1 MSFQTPVSK
10 CTTKI
15 PSLGE
20 LQGLQYANG
29 VQQFCGI
36 PYADLAKRWTRS
48 TLKTVWKGSRHD
60 GTKLGNSCP
69 HPEPDEETNDLV
81 PVPPAAHFSYP
92 PEVDELTGL
101 VMNIVIPSKPNNP
114 DKRYPVMVYVH
125 GGSLLYGGANLPI
138 FDAVNLVSQSIK
150 MSTPIICVN
159 FNYRIGLG
167 GFLASKEIQRELRA
181 DGFQGC
187 GNFGFTDQQVAFE
200 WVQRY
205 IDALGG
211 DPNNV
216 TAIGESAGGISISNQ
231 LAAACPPRF
240 RRAVCMSGLSVSIPP
255 WTMEQHEALFEAVCR
270 YFRIDSTRSD
280 VLDSLRQIPQQTL
293 ANATPIIQGVLS
305 GTGNP
310 CLDGWFY
317 KNDADPREIQTAP
330 SWLDALML
338 GDTYHEGI
346 IFHLNILE
354 DNFHSIRQTLAGHV
368 GAEDETDQILA
379 EYGISP
385 DLPHSLLIERVEHMC
400 GDAVFKIPNYAT
412 TLSNSHLADKGALF
426 MYHFDQR
433 SRLKNALE
441 GTAYHAHELLYLF
454 QNLTNEMDEGEK
466 AMARDLAAA
475 WIMFC
480 NGQVPW
486 TGGKREWKVWG
497 PESVQAM
504 RTEEQDEEIRSYT
517 RMQRILSMGSGGTW
531 KRWLSGVD
539 ALVNKRMN
547 MGKAA

>member
-10 CTTKI
+10 CTTII

-36 PYADLAKRWTRS
+36 SYAELTKRWTRS
-48 TLKTVWKGSRHD
+48 TLKTVWEGSRHD

-69 HPEPDEETNDLV
+69 HSESGEDTNDLV
-81 PVPPAAHFSYP
+81 PVPPAAHLSYP
-92 PEVDELTGL
+92 PEVGELSSL
-101 VMNIVIPSKPNNP
+101 VMNIVIPSKPKNHNQ
-114 DKRYPVMVYVH
+114 RYPVMVYVH

-150 MSTPIICVN
+150 MGTPIICVN
-159 FNYRIGLG
+159 FNYRVGVG
-167 GFLASKEIQRELRA
+167 GFLASKEIQRELRE

-187 GNFGFTDQQVAFE
+187 GNFGFTDQQLAFE

-211 DPNNV
+211 DSNNV
-216 TAIGESAGGISISNQ
+216 TAVGESAGGISISNQ
-231 LAAACPPRF
+231 LAAASPPHF
-240 RRAVCMSGLSVSIPP
+240 RRAACMSGLSVSIPP

-270 YFRIDSTRSD
+270 YFQIDSTRPD
-280 VLDSLRQIPQQTL
+280 VLDHLRQIPQQML
-293 ANATPIIQGVLS
+293 ADATPIIQGVLS

-310 CLDGWFY
+310 CLDGWLY
-317 KNDADPREIQTAP
+317 KSDTDPREIQTAP

-354 DNFHSIRQTLAGHV
+354 DTFQSIRQTLAEYV

-379 EYGISP
+379 EYGISLDVP
-385 DLPHSLLIERVEHMC
+385 LGLVTKRVEHMC
-400 GDAVFKIPNYAT
+400 RDA
-412 TLSNSHLADKGALF
+412 
-426 MYHFDQR
+426 R
-433 SRLKNALE
+433 SRLKNALQ

-454 QNLTNEMDEGEK
+454 QNLTNEMDEREK
-466 AMARDLAAA
+466 VMAQDFAAA
-475 WIMFC
+475 WSMFC
-480 NGQVPW
+480 NGQAPW
-486 TGGKREWKVWG
+486 TGGRREWKIWG
-497 PESVQAM
+497 PESIQAVP
-504 RTEEQDEEIRSYT
+504 TEEQDEETRSYT
-517 RMQRILSMGSGGTW
+517 RILY
-531 KRWLSGVD
+531 
-539 ALVNKRMN
+539 
-547 MGKAA
+547 AADSLHGAWRDLEKMAFWC

>member
-10 CTTKI
+10 CTTII
-15 PSLGE
+15 PALGE

-36 PYADLAKRWTRS
+36 PYAELTKRWTRS
-48 TLKTVWKGSRHD
+48 TLKTVWEGSRRD
-60 GTKLGNSCP
+60 GTKNSCP
-69 HPEPDEETNDLV
+69 HSESGEDTNDLRSS
-81 PVPPAAHFSYP
+81 PAS
-92 PEVDELTGL
+92 
-101 VMNIVIPSKPNNP
+101 
-114 DKRYPVMVYVH
+114 
-125 GGSLLYGGANLPI
+125 GSLVLSSRGRGANLPI

-150 MSTPIICVN
+150 MGTPIICVN
-159 FNYRIGLG
+159 FNYRVGLG
-167 GFLASKEIQRELRA
+167 GFLASKEIQRELRE

-216 TAIGESAGGISISNQ
+216 TAVGESAGGISISNQ
-231 LAAACPPRF
+231 LAAASPPRF
-240 RRAVCMSGLSVSIPP
+240 RRAACMSGLSVSIPQ

-280 VLDSLRQIPQQTL
+280 VLDHLGQIPQQML
-293 ANATPIIQGVLS
+293 ADATPIIQGVLS

-317 KNDADPREIQTAP
+317 KSDTDPREIQTAP
-330 SWLDALML
+330 SWLDTLML

-346 IFHLNILE
+346 IFHSNILE
-354 DNFHSIRQTLAGHV
+354 DTFQSIRQTLAEYV

-385 DLPHSLLIERVEHMC
+385 DVPLGLLIKRVEHMRR
-400 GDAVFKIPNYAT
+400 DAVFKIPNYAT
-412 TLSNSHLADKGALF
+412 ALGNSHLADKRALF
-426 MYHFDQR
+426 C
-433 SRLKNALE
+433 NALE

-454 QNLTNEMDEGEK
+454 QNLTNEMDEREK
-466 AMARDLAAA
+466 AMTQDFAAA
-475 WIMFC
+475 WITFC
-480 NGQVPW
+480 NGQAPW
-486 TGGKREWKVWG
+486 TGGKGEWKIWD
-497 PESVQAM
+497 PESIQAV
-504 RTEEQDEEIRSYT
+504 RTEEQDEETRSYT
-517 RMQRILSMGSGGTW
+517 RMQRILSMGRGGTW
-531 KRWLSGVD
+531 RRWLSGVD